1 MLNRR
6 SDVAERGSVT
16 MNPKPI
22 AVEAPELDPVDAAL
36 ALHDG
41 DARATIAAALEML
54 QFVRAQL
61 ALTEAAMCHGFT
73 RGFRPAYEPMP
84 HHEPA

>member
-1 MLNRR
+1 
-6 SDVAERGSVT
+6 
-16 MNPKPI
+16 MNAQPI
-22 AVEAPELDPVDAAL
+22 AIEEAELDPVEAAL
-36 ALHDG
+36 ALYDG

-84 HHEPA
+84 HHEPT